1 MKNYDVARIKDL
13 LGPVGKR
20 LRIQDPVAS
29 GSIWRKWPEIVGE
42 DIARNA
48 EPSSLKEGVLRIR
61 TSSPTWAT
69 EMTYMAADIK
79 RRVNEAVGKPV
90 VVEIKVWTS
99 PAPIERSR
107 GGARHNAAA
116 SGGVSKKA
124 TPDDP
129 KTAFERAFEAWS
141 KRRSKGR

>member
-1 MKNYDVARIKDL
+1 MRDYDVARIKDL
-13 LGPVGKR
+13 LGPLGKR
-20 LRIQDPVAS
+20 LRIQDPVAA
-29 GSIWRKWPEIVGE
+29 GSIWRKWPEIVGA

-48 EPSSLKEGVLRIR
+48 EPSSLKDGILRIR

-79 RRVNEAVGKPV
+79 RRVNEAVGKPL
-90 VVEIKVWTS
+90 VVEVKVWTS
-99 PAPIERSR
+99 PAPIERARRGSR
-107 GGARHNAAA
+107 HSAES

-129 KTAFERAFEAWS
+129 KSAFERAFEAWS
-141 KRRSKGR
+141 KRRSGGR